1 MVRSKKS
8 CVEVHLGYFKQGDD
22 LAHCLRETKTPEAA
36 FKMHAEIM
44 RSVAEHLDKVAV
56 LVAKHKVEV
65 QADTH
70 MIQICCDKKLANTLI
85 KASLAEKYPEED
97 E

>member
-1 MVRSKKS
+1 MTRPKKA
-8 CVEVHLGYFKQGDD
+8 CVEIHLGYFKQGDD
-22 LAHCLRETKTPEAA
+22 LAHCLKETKTPEAA

-44 RSVAEHLDKVAV
+44 RSVAEHLDKVAA

-70 MIQICCDKKLANTLI
+70 MIQICCDKKMASTLI
-85 KASLAEKYPEED
+85 KAELADKDPMED